1 MTTTPA
7 ELLARNRAWAAERKG
22 HDPHYFARL
31 TGLQAPDFLW
41 IGCSDSRVPANVIT
55 GLDPGE
61 VFVHRNVANL
71 VNPGDLN
78 CLSVLQYAIEVLKV
92 KHIIVCGHHGCGGVT
107 AALDGGRNGLVD
119 YWLHPIRDLA
129 AFHAAEIAG
138 RKSREEKINHL
149 CELNVVEQVR
159 QVAETPIMRDA
170 WARGHKVT
178 IHGWVY
184 SLEDGL
190 IRDLHCDREG

>member
-1 MTTTPA
+1 MTTPKD
-7 ELLARNRAWAAERKG
+7 LLERNRAWAAERKG
-22 HDPHYFARL
+22 HDPHYFDRL
-31 TGLQAPDFLW
+31 SGLQTPDFLW

-71 VNPGDLN
+71 VIPGDLN
-78 CLSVLQYAIEVLKV
+78 CLSVLQYSIEMLKV

-107 AALDGGRNGLVD
+107 AALEGGRNGLVD

-129 AFHAAEIAG
+129 LAYATDLG
-138 RKSREEKINHL
+138 NLPDKKQRVNYLS
-149 CELNVVEQVR
+149 ELNVAEQVR
-159 QVAETPIMRDA
+159 QVADTPILRDA
-170 WARGHKVT
+170 WARGQKVT
-178 IHGWVY
+178 VHGWVY

-190 IRDLHCDREG
+190 LRDLNCDRDG